1 MADAMNASPDDQA
14 LRALMASYQAGRF
27 EAFDELYGLVAPAV
41 RRFLAGRVRDAA
53 RAEDVLQETFLQMHQ
68 ARRSYDPAYPVVP
81 WVMAIARHC
90 WLMELRRARRR
101 PVSNVDV
108 ADLQPAV
115 RAEAESYAAA
125 ADLDR
130 ALGQVSAGQRQA
142 VVAHHVFGFSFHEI
156 GGQLGIAGS
165 AAKLRSSRG
174 MRRLRELLTPSRRE
188 AARPGGRAES
198 SAPPRGGRLAEGDER

>member
-14 LRALMASYQAGRF
+14 LRALMASYQEGRF

-41 RRFLAGRVRDAA
+41 RRFLTGRIRDAA
-53 RAEDVLQETFLQMHQ
+53 RTEDVLQETFLQMHR

-90 WLMELRRARRR
+90 WLMELRRTSRR
-101 PVSNVDV
+101 PVSDVDI

-130 ALGQVSAGQRQA
+130 ALSQVPAGQRQA
-142 VVAHHVFGFSFHEI
+142 VVAHHVWGLSFHEI
-156 GGQLGIAGS
+156 GLQVGIAGS

-174 MRRLRELLTPSRRE
+174 MRRLRELLAPSRGEGAPGGDRD
-188 AARPGGRAES
+188 RPGGG
-198 SAPPRGGRLAEGDER
+198 RGRGRSHDEE

>member
-14 LRALMASYQAGRF
+14 LRALMVSYQAGRF
-27 EAFDELYGLVAPAV
+27 EAFDELYGLVSPAV
-41 RRFLAGRVRDAA
+41 RRFLSGRFGDAA
-53 RAEDVLQETFLQMHQ
+53 RTEDVVQETFLQMHR

-90 WLMELRRARRR
+90 WLMELRRTRRR
-101 PVSNVDV
+101 PISDVDITE
-108 ADLQPAV
+108 LQPSV

-130 ALGQVSAGQRQA
+130 ALGQVPAGQRHA
-142 VVAHHVFGFSFHEI
+142 VVAHHVWGFSFHEI
-156 GGQLGIAGS
+156 GAQLGIAGS

-174 MRRLRELLTPSRRE
+174 MRRLRELLAASRSDGARRDDGRGGGSRRLRE
-188 AARPGGRAES
+188 RSPD
-198 SAPPRGGRLAEGDER
+198 RG